1 MKKASLLAAVLI
13 GVFAFT
19 ASVHAQAAGERIQD
33 FSASVTIN
41 PDASLSVRETIA
53 YDFGSDERHGIYR
66 DIPVSYKT
74 PLGTTSIG
82 LSGVEVTDQNGAA
95 YPFTVSFSGLNEDIK
110 IGDPNQVISG
120 VHTYNIS
127 YHVSRAISHFKT
139 YDELYW
145 NVTGNGWQVPIEHA
159 SVQVVLPSAVAS
171 SSLTTSC
178 YEGAYGS
185 TESCLIA
192 PATQRVLF
200 DAARPL
206 NPGEGLTVAVG
217 FPKGLVAQPN
227 PWQNF
232 VQFILDNWIV
242 GVPIITLLGM
252 TALWWT
258 KGRDPRGRGTIV
270 PEYDAPDNL
279 TPLEMAAV
287 LSEGGKLKTSISAE
301 IIFLA
306 TQGHLKL
313 KKLHEKFLFL
323 SHTDYQLSR
332 LESSAELSAAD
343 QKLMDALFKSG
354 ASVTLSDLKNEFY
367 SNVPPIQAAANTS
380 VVAKGYFPAN
390 PSTVRALYFGAGAV
404 VFVGGIV
411 LETTLQS
418 AALLVSI
425 TVSGMIIA
433 LFGLVMPRTTRAG
446 AIMRERIKGLKLY
459 LEVAEKNRIEFHNA
473 PEKNPQ
479 LFEKLLP
486 YAMVLGVE
494 KQWATQFESI
504 YTQPPA
510 WYGDAQLG
518 TFNAL
523 LFADSLHSFNASA
536 THALAAAPSGGSGS
550 IGGGFSGGGFGGGG
564 GGSW

>member
-1 MKKASLLAAVLI
+1 MKKASLFATVLI
-13 GVFAFT
+13 GILAFT
-19 ASVHAQAAGERIQD
+19 ASVHAQAAGERILD
-33 FSASVTIN
+33 FSATVTIN
-41 PDASLSVRETIA
+41 PDASLDVREMIQ
-53 YDFGSDERHGIYR
+53 YDFGSNERHGIYR

-74 PLGTTSIG
+74 SLGNTSIG
-82 LSGVEVTDQNGAA
+82 LSAIEVTDQQGAA
-95 YPFTVSFSGLNEDIK
+95 YPFTVSRSGSNEDVK

-120 VHTYNIS
+120 VHTYTIS
-127 YHVSRAISHFKT
+127 YHVSRAITYFKT

-159 SVQVVLPSAVAS
+159 SVQVVLPQAVAS
-171 SSLTTSC
+171 SSLKTSC

-185 TESCLIA
+185 SESCLIA
-192 PATQRVLF
+192 PAAQRVLF

-206 NPGEGLTVAVG
+206 SPGEGLTVAVG

-227 PWQNF
+227 PWQEF
-232 VQFILDNWIV
+232 VQFVLDNWIV

-252 TALWWT
+252 TWLWWV
-258 KGRDPRGRGTIV
+258 KGRDPRGRGTVV
-270 PEYDAPDNL
+270 PEYDAPENL

-287 LSEGGKLKTSISAE
+287 LSEGGKVKKSVSAE

-313 KKLHEKFLFL
+313 QKLHEKLLFL
-323 SHTDYQLSR
+323 SHTDYQLDR
-332 LESSAELSAAD
+332 LESSIGLSAAD
-343 QKLMDALFKSG
+343 QKLMNALFKSG
-354 ASVTLSDLKNEFY
+354 ESVTLSDLKNNFY
-367 SNVPPIQAAANTS
+367 RELPSIQAAANTS

-390 PSTVRALYFGAGAV
+390 PTTVRAVYVGAGATV
-404 VFVGGIV
+404 LLVGLALG
-411 LETTLQS
+411 TTLQS
-418 AALLVSI
+418 AAMLGSI
-425 TVSGMIIA
+425 MISGTVVA
-433 LFGLVMPRTTRAG
+433 LFGLIMPRTTKAG

-486 YAMVLGVE
+486 YAMVVGVE
-494 KQWATQFESI
+494 KQWATQFEGI
-504 YTQPPA
+504 YTQPPT

-518 TFNAL
+518 AFNAM
-523 LFADSLHSFNASA
+523 LFADSLHSFDASA
-536 THALAAAPSGGSGS
+536 THTLAAAPSGGSGS
-550 IGGGFSGGGFGGGG
+550 FGSGFSGGGFGGGG